1 MRVFRLRQSS
11 AVAQRCEVSRAERR
25 AVPAVP
31 ASSLPKDRAVLLRNR
46 RALRCS
52 TAGSGPQCRSGA
64 PAAAALPLPLARSPS
79 ARSSRSAVLRARR
92 GARAR
97 TRRGATAAPS
107 AAPRGR
113 AAPAAPRGLL
123 RPRSPP
129 GAPSPRGA
137 SRRARPRCHD
147 SHRAPGPARLP
158 PGRRAASR
166 SAPPALPPAGSAGDS
181 ARLPPQEAPQPPRRL
196 PLGALRWQVR
206 LPASSR
212 SRRRRRGRGSPGAEG
227 PGGGRGRARPGD
239 GGGRG
244 GGTAGPRGAAA
255 SPSCCRV
262 AFSSAGSPRPRV
274 PRPPPR
280 WISAGSRRPE
290 VVPGASAGS
299 IPVPCGSAPDR
310 CPRPGAYGDAALTA
324 RGRVAELVCAINLSA
339 DARGDTSCERLLVRA
354 PTLPVHS
361 ACDWKGRL
369 TDVFKPVAATDLLVK
384 ATERFAA
391 GTRSCQRVLGQGLET
406 ERDGGMQQHGGTQ
419 PEAQGNRWLLAL
431 CLPPAG
437 QCLFS
442 VKPQQ
447 NAAACR
453 KGRAGPAYRD
463 AVGNLEIHLIL
474 SDFWANNVSRRPRR
488 PMADWLVSELMQSAG
503 AGG

>member
-1 MRVFRLRQSS
+1 MRSKQGRAPGRARRARELSAKGSRRALTQPPCPAVQHSRQRPAVPLRRSRSRS
-11 AVAQRCEVSRAERR
+11 ASAAAR
-25 AVPAVP
+25 AVPEREEL
-31 ASSLPKDRAVLLRNR
+31 SLRGTAGT
-46 RALRCS
+46 ARCS
-52 TAGSGPQCRSGA
+52 GPYPARCHRRSFRGAPRSGSAGRPSGA
-64 PAAAALPLPLARSPS
+64 P
-79 ARSSRSAVLRARR
+79 
-92 GARAR
+92 
-97 TRRGATAAPS
+97 
-107 AAPRGR
+107 
-113 AAPAAPRGLL
+113 PAEI
-123 RPRSPP
+123 PP

-384 ATERFAA
+384 ATEHFAA